1 MGFSYFSVQNIKQDN
16 IVHTMETNL
25 EELGFEKNKKL
36 VVVVMGSLGSTTITN
51 RLREIIPGFNGKDY
65 QVLVITGKNYYDKYK
80 DIDLGSNVK
89 LVPFMDNLI
98 GLMKDTD
105 LIVSRAGAS
114 TIAEVTAIGLPAIF
128 VPSPYVAHNHQYMN
142 AKELEEGSACKILLE
157 ENFSKE
163 NLIKMIDEILNNK
176 ELYDK
181 MHSESKKFGIDDSAT
196 RIYEEIRK
204 LL

>member
-1 MGFSYFSVQNIKQDN
+1 MFK
-16 IVHTMETNL
+16 NL
-25 EELGFEKNKKL
+25 RIALRTSIIMTLLLMCSFFMIWK
-36 VVVVMGSLGSTTITN
+36 VMNDKTSLMVNEMITN
-51 RLREIIPGFNGKDY
+51 QMTDAVKTRTDII
-65 QVLVITGKNYYDKYK
+65 
-80 DIDLGSNVK
+80 
-89 LVPFMDNLI
+89 DNLI
-98 GLMKDTD
+98 GVMKDTD

-157 ENFSKE
+157 EDFSKE

-196 RIYEEIRK
+196 KIYEEIRK